1 MKTSMNQGNK
11 GARHNDYPQE
21 SLSVKD
27 ALIWFV
33 ITVVALCIAG
43 TSHAQACIVTANT
56 SFTSSTKKSGCTCQ
70 GFMDQH

>member
-1 MKTSMNQGNK
+1 MKTSINHESKNTGHTGYRN
-11 GARHNDYPQE
+11 E

-43 TSHAQACIVTANT
+43 TSQAQGDDEDTNT
-56 SFTSSTKKSGCTCQ
+56 SAVISTK
-70 GFMDQH
+70 